1 MSTVLDYVAATNTL
15 TVSDNGT
22 VVNVA
27 GSGVDNNF
35 SVPQTFG
42 AGIAVSGATTLAAVS
57 GTTGT
62 FTGAVSVSGFSNA
75 GNTTLQAVSGT
86 TGTFTGAVSVSG
98 FSNAGNTSLQAVS
111 GTTGTFTG
119 AVTALA
125 NAITT
130 SGSLAGTTAGTVD
143 YSMPDQGVAK
153 KFVAFFNAYEN
164 DTTVNQTITF
174 PVSFVNTPAVGINT
188 TGLTVSG
195 STTTEVVIAAPD
207 ATTLYTGV
215 LTFEGI

>member
-35 SVPQTFG
+35 SVPQTFQ
-42 AGIAVSGATTLAAVS
+42 AGLVASGSTS
-57 GTTGT
+57 
-62 FTGAVSVSGFSNA
+62 
-75 GNTTLQAVSGT
+75 LQAVSGT